1 MNNQCTIQL
10 FADDAWHDVAS
21 VLLVGPEEHGCL
33 TQTYT
38 GYAVD
43 WVMAHQG
50 ARDAWAV
57 SSQFPVSLEAQA
69 SDHWP
74 VALIDMLPQGFG
86 RGELLRQLNLPET
99 LAASADWRL
108 LQAGAGNPIGHL
120 RIEEAAAWLAGHA
133 GPRQGFTDEEVAQR
147 SDGFIDYLATH
158 GLLVAGSSGVQGEWP
173 KLLLTRARDG
183 LLYIDHTLADSDAAE
198 HFIVKFG
205 RGPDA
210 RLATILRHEA
220 PYMRIAGH
228 LGLRVHAPLRLRNQA
243 LFIPRFDRQVLEG
256 RVLRLAQE
264 SLATLTGRAGFGV
277 APSHD
282 EVCHTLA
289 QVCSNP
295 AGEILEYLRRDLA
308 NSRLAIATTTRATP
322 RCNGSSTAAW
332 HWRLYSILRPC
343 ICTLTASPDASAGNR
358 TMGVHPTGTAY
369 SMPFAL
375 PVNCR
380 ARRWWPGSRPW
391 RRACAASTTRAR
403 RSASSPRC
411 AAFSHL
417 PSPHR
422 CARWNDCARKR
433 G

>member
-1 MNNQCTIQL
+1 MHNQCTIQL
-10 FADDAWHDVAS
+10 FADGAWHDVAS
-21 VLLVGPEEHGCL
+21 VLLVGPEELGCL

-43 WVMAHQG
+43 WVVAHQG
-50 ARDAWAV
+50 ARDAWAI
-57 SSQFPVSLEAQA
+57 SSQFEVSLEAQA
-69 SDHWP
+69 LDHWP

-120 RIEEAAAWLAGHA
+120 RIREAAAWLAGHA

-158 GLLVAGSSGVQGEWP
+158 GLFVAGSSGVQGEWP

-183 LLYIDHTLADSDAAE
+183 LLYLDHTLADADAAE
-198 HFIVKFG
+198 HYIVKFG
-205 RGPDA
+205 RGPDVH
-210 RLATILRHEA
+210 LATILRHEA

-243 LFIPRFDRQVLEG
+243 LFIRRFDRQVLEG

-282 EVCHTLA
+282 EVCHKLV
-289 QVCSNP
+289 QVCSDP
-295 AGEILEYLRRDLA
+295 ACEILEYLRRDLA
-308 NSRLAIATTTRATP
+308 NLALGNRDNHARNTALQRDFNGRLALAPVFDFAPMYLHPDGISRRIRWDQNDGGALDWGRVLDAVCATCQLPRAPLVAGLKAMAP
-322 RCNGSSTAAW
+322 R
-332 HWRLYSILRPC
+332 LRDV
-343 ICTLTASPDASAGNR
+343 ADDG
-358 TMGVHPTGTAY
+358 
-369 SMPFAL
+369 
-375 PVNCR
+375 
-380 ARRWWPGSRPW
+380 
-391 RRACAASTTRAR
+391 
-403 RSASSPRC
+403 
-411 AAFSHL
+411 AAFGLEPEVRSFL
-417 PSPHR
+417 ATAIAAQVR
-422 CARWNDCARKR
+422 TLEQLR
-433 G
+433 